1 MKNVRWILVA
11 VVVLVALYFL
21 LLTPGRENM
30 KINRDNSKNWDV
42 PELTSMP
49 QTTPEGEDI
58 DRMKAR
64 IKALESAVS
73 DLKTK
78 VR

>member
-11 VVVLVALYFL
+11 VVLVGLYFL
-21 LLTPGRENM
+21 LTSGRENL

-42 PELTSMP
+42 PELSSMP

-58 DRMKAR
+58 DRMKER

>member
-11 VVVLVALYFL
+11 VVLVGLYFL
-21 LLTPGRENM
+21 LTSGRENLTVN
-30 KINRDNSKNWDV
+30 KDNSKNWDV
-42 PELTSMP
+42 PELSSMP
-49 QTTPEGEDI
+49 QGTPEGEDI
-58 DRMKAR
+58 DSMKAR

>member
-11 VVVLVALYFL
+11 VVVLVGLYFL
-21 LLTPGRENM
+21 LLTPGRENLTV
-30 KINRDNSKNWDV
+30 NQDNSRNWDV

-49 QTTPEGEDI
+49 QPTPEGEDI

>member
-11 VVVLVALYFL
+11 VVLVGLYFL
-21 LLTPGRENM
+21 LTSGRENL
-30 KINRDNSKNWDV
+30 KINKDNSKNWDV
-42 PELTSMP
+42 PELSSMP

-58 DRMKAR
+58 DRMKER
-64 IKALESAVS
+64 IKALEFAVS

>member
-11 VVVLVALYFL
+11 VVVLVGLYFL
-21 LLTPGRENM
+21 FLTPGRENM

-49 QTTPEGEDI
+49 QPTPEGEDI

>member
-1 MKNVRWILVA
+1 MVGLYIL
-11 VVVLVALYFL
+11 F
-21 LLTPGRENM
+21 LTPGRENLTVN
-30 KINRDNSKNWDV
+30 KDNSKNWDV
-42 PELTSMP
+42 PELSSMP
-49 QTTPEGEDI
+49 QATPEGEDI